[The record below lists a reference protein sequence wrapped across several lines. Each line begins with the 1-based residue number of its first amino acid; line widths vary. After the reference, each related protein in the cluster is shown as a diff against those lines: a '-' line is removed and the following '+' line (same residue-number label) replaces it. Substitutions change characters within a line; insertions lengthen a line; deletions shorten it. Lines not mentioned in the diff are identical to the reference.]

1 MNSIRVHYLRD
12 PQTSLFSNFFIKNW
26 SHSIIHTFKNYF
38 ATMFLVFSKISCI
51 QMDQLH
57 NFSHKSAQRYCVSA
71 FHNSRFLLLS
81 SSSSSSSS
89 SFLIFY
95 LFFIFIFLAVVVDF
109 STVNSVRVY
118 YLRDPQTSL
127 FSNFFIKNGSHN
139 TIHIFKKL
147 FCYSVFSF

>member
-1 MNSIRVHYLRD
+1 MD
-12 PQTSLFSNFFIKNW
+12 P
-26 SHSIIHTFKNYF
+26 
-38 ATMFLVFSKISCI
+38 
-51 QMDQLH
+51 LH
-57 NFSHKSAQRYCVSA
+57 NFSYKSAGPYCVSA
-71 FHNSRFLLLS
+71 FHNSRFLLLSS

-109 STVNSVRVY
+109 STMNSVQVH

-127 FSNFFIKNGSHN
+127 FSNFFIKNGSHS
-139 TIHIFKKL
+139 TIYIFKKL